1 MRKTTKPCSLGPRH
15 KWQLIR
21 NQIVQSGGP
30 ITVRISKR
38 GIYRCNCGE
47 TKQGEPG
54 HDLS

>member
-30 ITVRISKR
+30 TTVRISKR
-38 GIYRCNCGE
+38 GIYRCDCGE

-54 HDLS
+54 HDLP